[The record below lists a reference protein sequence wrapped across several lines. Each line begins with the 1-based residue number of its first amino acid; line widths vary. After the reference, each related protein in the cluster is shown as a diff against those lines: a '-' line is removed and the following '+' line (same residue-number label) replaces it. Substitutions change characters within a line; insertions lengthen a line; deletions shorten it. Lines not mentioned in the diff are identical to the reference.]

1 METQKRES
9 WGSSIGFILAIAGS
23 AVGLGNVWKFPYIT
37 GLNGGGAFVLV
48 YLFCILLVGM
58 PVMLCEI
65 VIGRRTRKNPYGA
78 FKALQLRRSRFA
90 DIIGGYM
97 HWAGFTLLIKGLE
110 GLICGLIVK
119 KLNKK
124 DKFYIDILGLVAAG
138 VWMIVGYYF
147 AGAIL
152 YGWAGSLESLP
163 GNCIQGGVSIVVA
176 YMLYAILK
184 RMSAVQGFIE
194 RLNEPMFVK
203 KHGEATDDNEQPESI
218 AADTGNADENNAEQP
233 ESIVDTGNTDENNA
247 EQPDEKS
254 NNPSDK

>member
-1 METQKRES
+1 MASISIYIFDLKNIRGIMGIIMKKANRNKTLKLAFIGIMCALTTVVTWVLPIPMPATEGYINFGDAVIFLTALFAGPVPAMVVGGI
-9 WGSSIGFILAIAGS
+9 GSMLAD
-23 AVGLGNVWKFPYIT
+23 V
-37 GLNGGGAFVLV
+37 
-48 YLFCILLVGM
+48 
-58 PVMLCEI
+58 
-65 VIGRRTRKNPYGA
+65 
-78 FKALQLRRSRFA
+78 
-90 DIIGGYM
+90 IGGYM

-138 VWMIVGYYF
+138 VWMVVGYYF

-184 RMSAVQGFIE
+184 RMYAVQGFIE

-203 KHGEATDDNEQPESI
+203 KPDEATEDN
-218 AADTGNADENNAEQP
+218 EQP

-247 EQPDEKS
+247 EQPDAKS
-254 NNPSDK
+254 DNPSDK

>member
-1 METQKRES
+1 MLTTMKKVNRNKTLKLAFIGIMCALTTVVTWVLPIPMPATEGYINFGDAVIFLTALFAGPVPAMIVGGI
-9 WGSSIGFILAIAGS
+9 GS
-23 AVGLGNVWKFPYIT
+23 
-37 GLNGGGAFVLV
+37 
-48 YLFCILLVGM
+48 
-58 PVMLCEI
+58 ML
-65 VIGRRTRKNPYGA
+65 
-78 FKALQLRRSRFA
+78 A

-218 AADTGNADENNAEQP
+218 AADTGNTDENNAEQP
-233 ESIVDTGNTDENNA
+233 EIIAADTGNTDENNA

-254 NNPSDK
+254 DNPSDK

>member
-1 METQKRES
+1 MGIIMKKANRNKTLKLAFIGIMCALTTVVTWVLPIPMPATEGYINFGDAVIFLTALFAGPVPAMVVGGI
-9 WGSSIGFILAIAGS
+9 GSMLAD
-23 AVGLGNVWKFPYIT
+23 V
-37 GLNGGGAFVLV
+37 
-48 YLFCILLVGM
+48 
-58 PVMLCEI
+58 
-65 VIGRRTRKNPYGA
+65 
-78 FKALQLRRSRFA
+78 
-90 DIIGGYM
+90 IGGYM

-119 KLNKK
+119 KFNKK

-138 VWMIVGYYF
+138 VWMVVGYYF

-184 RMSAVQGFIE
+184 RMYAVQGFIE
-194 RLNEPMFVK
+194 RLENVDIELVFFVELFHDKSANEPMFIK

-218 AADTGNADENNAEQP
+218 ADTGN
-233 ESIVDTGNTDENNA
+233 IDENNA
-247 EQPDEKS
+247 EQPDAKS
-254 NNPSDK
+254 DNPSDK

>member
-1 METQKRES
+1 MGIIMKKANKNKTLKLAFIGIMCALTTVVTWVLPIPMPATEGYINFGDAVIFLTALFAGPVPAMVVGGI
-9 WGSSIGFILAIAGS
+9 GSMLAD
-23 AVGLGNVWKFPYIT
+23 V
-37 GLNGGGAFVLV
+37 
-48 YLFCILLVGM
+48 
-58 PVMLCEI
+58 
-65 VIGRRTRKNPYGA
+65 
-78 FKALQLRRSRFA
+78 
-90 DIIGGYM
+90 IGGYM

-138 VWMIVGYYF
+138 VWMVVGYYF

-184 RMSAVQGFIE
+184 RMYAVQGFIE

-203 KHGEATDDNEQPESI
+203 KPDEATDDNEQPESI
-218 AADTGNADENNAEQP
+218 A
-233 ESIVDTGNTDENNA
+233 DTGNTDENNA
-247 EQPDEKS
+247 EQPDAKS
-254 NNPSDK
+254 DHPSDK

>member
-1 METQKRES
+1 MGIIMKKANRNKTLKLAFIGIMCALTTVVTWVLPIPMPATEGYINFGDAVIFLTALFAGPVPAMVVGGI
-9 WGSSIGFILAIAGS
+9 GSMLAD
-23 AVGLGNVWKFPYIT
+23 V
-37 GLNGGGAFVLV
+37 
-48 YLFCILLVGM
+48 
-58 PVMLCEI
+58 
-65 VIGRRTRKNPYGA
+65 
-78 FKALQLRRSRFA
+78 
-90 DIIGGYM
+90 IGGYM

-138 VWMIVGYYF
+138 VWMVVGYYF

-184 RMSAVQGFIE
+184 RMYAVQGFIE

-203 KHGEATDDNEQPESI
+203 KPDEATDDNEQPESI
-218 AADTGNADENNAEQP
+218 V
-233 ESIVDTGNTDENNA
+233 VDTGNTDENNA
-247 EQPDEKS
+247 EQPDVKS
-254 NNPSDK
+254 DNPSDK

>member
-1 METQKRES
+1 MLTTMKKVNRNKTLKLAFIGIMCALTTVVTWVLPIPMPATEGYINFGDAVIFLTALFAGPVPAMIVGAI
-9 WGSSIGFILAIAGS
+9 GS
-23 AVGLGNVWKFPYIT
+23 
-37 GLNGGGAFVLV
+37 
-48 YLFCILLVGM
+48 
-58 PVMLCEI
+58 ML
-65 VIGRRTRKNPYGA
+65 
-78 FKALQLRRSRFA
+78 A

-233 ESIVDTGNTDENNA
+233 EIIAADTGNTDENNA

-254 NNPSDK
+254 DNPSDK